1 MDKLQAV
8 DEKFSD
14 IRKIITINLN
24 INIRIGYLIIM
35 LLIRYNLLI

>member
-14 IRKIITINLN
+14 IRKIITINSN
-24 INIRIGYLIIM
+24 INIRIRIFNYHVINTL
-35 LLIRYNLLI
+35 